1 MKLPNGYG
9 SVSKVNRKN
18 LRNKYIAR
26 ITTEIEIDENGK
38 KHQHKKTIGYFAT
51 KEEALNALTRYNE
64 TKNDVNINY
73 KDITFKELWNEWQNS
88 KKVQALKPDTIR
100 GYDFTYKLIT
110 DKIKNMKFIDIK
122 FIDLQNMINELLGNN
137 KGYQSVRKVKNCISQ
152 LYDFAIKND
161 IIAKNYAQLLDIG
174 KSPKKGQALVF
185 DDEQIKKLWT
195 LFYEQNDDTKLTI
208 EIILMLIYN
217 GCRISEFLN
226 LKIEDMNINERYFN
240 VVDSKTEAG
249 IRKVPIC
256 EKVINIYESV
266 LNERTSGYFL
276 INPNN
281 NKKFSYANFR
291 DSYWDRLIDL
301 LAWDKNLTPH
311 NCRKT
316 CITLL
321 TKANVRPTYIK
332 LIVGHEG
339 ALDLTEKTYT
349 FVDFN
354 ELLTAI
360 NSIE

>member
-26 ITTEIEIDENGK
+26 ITTSIEIDENGK

-51 KEEALNALTRYNE
+51 KEEALNALTEYNLKKDE
-64 TKNDVNINY
+64 VNINY
-73 KDITFKELWNEWQNS
+73 KDITFSKLWEEWQNS
-88 KKVQALKPDTIR
+88 KKVQLLKEDTIR

-110 DKIKNMKFIDIK
+110 DKIKNMKFINIK
-122 FIDLQNMINELLGNN
+122 FNDLQNMINELLGNH
-137 KGYQSVRKVKNCISQ
+137 KGYQSVRKVKNCLSQ
-152 LYDFAIKND
+152 LYDYAIKND
-161 IIAKNYAQLLDIG
+161 IVAKNYAKLLDIG
-174 KSPKKGQALVF
+174 KSPKKGQALIF
-185 DDEQIKKLWT
+185 TDEQIERLWK
-195 LFYEQNDDTKLTI
+195 LFYDQNEDTKLTI
-208 EIILMLIYN
+208 EIMLMLIYN

-226 LKIEDMNINERYFN
+226 LKIEDMNLQERYFN

-249 IRKVPIC
+249 IRKVPIS
-256 EKVINIYESV
+256 EKVINIYESIV
-266 LNERTSGYFL
+266 NDRQKGYFL

-281 NKKFSYANFR
+281 NKKFSYGNFR
-291 DSYWDRLIDL
+291 DSYWDRMIDL
-301 LAWDKNLTPH
+301 LCWDKNLTPH

-316 CITLL
+316 CISLL

-349 FVDFN
+349 YVDFE
-354 ELLTAI
+354 ELLNAI
-360 NSIE
+360 NQI